1 MSDLYL
7 YTIKLL
13 RFVLCGDRPELV
25 SDIDF
30 EKLFLFSQYHSIENI
45 VYAALESLEIEVPG
59 EIMAEL
65 KAVYNGAIV
74 FDTMQELAISEKR
87 FEEKLIVFM
96 RCEKYCKNK
105 YIKGKNVNK
114 II

>member
-1 MSDLYL
+1 
-7 YTIKLL
+7 
-13 RFVLCGDRPELV
+13 
-25 SDIDF
+25 
-30 EKLFLFSQYHSIENI
+30 
-45 VYAALESLEIEVPG
+45 
-59 EIMAEL
+59 
-65 KAVYNGAIV
+65 
-74 FDTMQELAISEKR
+74 MQELAISEKR